1 MRHLM
6 ALMLGVCFAQF
17 SHHAPAA
24 EVDPLAVTE
33 RTRYSRLDVVSTT
46 PAPSSAPYAPSQRR
60 LNAPA
65 TDRGEKCGLDANDLM
80 IPTIALII
88 DDLGNRHRQDH
99 AAIALPGPLA
109 YAILPFSPFAT
120 ELAVAANSSG
130 KEVLLHLPMEAEESN
145 HLLGLGAL
153 DTDMPRDA
161 FVAAL
166 HRALNAVPHLSGVNN
181 HMGSRL
187 TRDLERMRWL
197 MAELR
202 NTDNLLYIDSR
213 TTPKSVARQAAAEA
227 EIPFVA
233 RDIFLDNRR
242 ETSYIHAQIDALIA
256 HARSRGD
263 GVGIAHP
270 YPETIAVLV
279 ERLEM
284 LDDVRLVSL
293 STLLGQR
300 ECRRTNGISKVSH

>member
-1 MRHLM
+1 
-6 ALMLGVCFAQF
+6 
-17 SHHAPAA
+17 
-24 EVDPLAVTE
+24 
-33 RTRYSRLDVVSTT
+33 
-46 PAPSSAPYAPSQRR
+46 
-60 LNAPA
+60 
-65 TDRGEKCGLDANDLM
+65 
-80 IPTIALII
+80 
-88 DDLGNRHRQDH
+88 
-99 AAIALPGPLA
+99 
-109 YAILPFSPFAT
+109 
-120 ELAVAANSSG
+120 
-130 KEVLLHLPMEAEESN
+130 
-145 HLLGLGAL
+145 
-153 DTDMPRDA
+153 
-161 FVAAL
+161 
-166 HRALNAVPHLSGVNN
+166 
-181 HMGSRL
+181 
-187 TRDLERMRWL
+187 

-227 EIPFVA
+227 KIPFVA

-256 HARSRGD
+256 HARSKGD

-284 LDDVRLVSL
+284 LDGVRLVSL